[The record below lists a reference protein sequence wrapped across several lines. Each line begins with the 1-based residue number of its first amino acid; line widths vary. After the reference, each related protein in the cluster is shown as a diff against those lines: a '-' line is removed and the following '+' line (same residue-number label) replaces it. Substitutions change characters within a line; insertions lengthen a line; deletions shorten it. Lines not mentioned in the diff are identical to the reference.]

1 MGSRSMSK
9 AIITK
14 FALTSGV
21 FTTEWEAGSNG
32 LIRTPQSGYFHRGE
46 WHLTRSEA
54 VERVTEMR
62 AAKLKSI
69 DRQRAKLQ
77 AMDPGGMIAELDVE

>member
-1 MGSRSMSK
+1 M
-9 AIITK
+9 
-14 FALTSGV
+14 
-21 FTTEWEAGSNG
+21 
-32 LIRTPQSGYFHRGE
+32 
-46 WHLTRSEA
+46 TRSEA